1 MLSLLPQSWLTPRW
15 ASFVEE
21 PKAQQEDL
29 ESTQK
34 SSPRHLTLALLGV
47 SVVGFGAQLWT
58 LFHPHMEMIYLTISW
73 AVACLLIVIYRP
85 VTTPKGLLVL
95 FVIIF
100 SSQLIV
106 FIDKASHAG
115 RDDVPLTL
123 AIIAAFTAIMV
134 ISAMP
139 MRDPLLPNHHIS
151 MAFSPPTSG
160 LRSPEDNLTLLQFM
174 TVSWMSPLISRG
186 NTRQLHDEDVWSLS
200 YEFQHRILHDTF
212 RDLHGSV
219 LGRLLE
225 ANGLDLF
232 IISILSI
239 IELFASKLSDTIL
252 LTHADRVDFSAPV
265 LLQKILQSMEN
276 PLAPRRAAMNYA
288 VLSLVVRLIASQSA
302 VFTLWYGRRAY
313 ERSRGEMITMLY
325 EKTLSR
331 KVVSI
336 SSKTIVEVNLDITI
350 NGASKHVESRT
361 WKVALNYLISPFKYC
376 FFRRSKSASKEKQLA
391 SMGKILN
398 LMR

>member
-1 MLSLLPQSWLTPRW
+1 MPIVVAVCIVVGCMLSLLPQSWLPPRW
-15 ASFVEE
+15 ARSFVEE
-21 PKAQQEDL
+21 PKAQREDL
-29 ESTQK
+29 ESTRK
-34 SSPRHLTLALLGV
+34 SSPRYLTLALLGV

-58 LFHPHMEMIYLTISW
+58 LFHPHMEMVYPTISW
-73 AVACLLIVIYRP
+73 ALACLLIVIYRP

-95 FVIIF
+95 FIIIF
-100 SSQLIV
+100 SSQLIF
-106 FIDKASHAG
+106 FIDKPSHAG
-115 RDDVPLTL
+115 RDDVPLIL

-151 MAFSPPTSG
+151 MAFSPPSSE

-225 ANGLDLF
+225 ANGLDLL

-239 IELFASKLSDTIL
+239 IELFASTLSDTLL
-252 LTHADRVDFSAPV
+252 LTCAD
-265 LLQKILQSMEN
+265 
-276 PLAPRRAAMNYA
+276 
-288 VLSLVVRLIASQSA
+288 
-302 VFTLWYGRRAY
+302 
-313 ERSRGEMITMLY
+313 
-325 EKTLSR
+325 
-331 KVVSI
+331 
-336 SSKTIVEVNLDITI
+336 
-350 NGASKHVESRT
+350 HV
-361 WKVALNYLISPFKYC
+361 
-376 FFRRSKSASKEKQLA
+376 
-391 SMGKILN
+391 M
-398 LMR
+398 

>member
-1 MLSLLPQSWLTPRW
+1 MN
-15 ASFVEE
+15 
-21 PKAQQEDL
+21 
-29 ESTQK
+29 
-34 SSPRHLTLALLGV
+34 
-47 SVVGFGAQLWT
+47 
-58 LFHPHMEMIYLTISW
+58 
-73 AVACLLIVIYRP
+73 
-85 VTTPKGLLVL
+85 TPKGLLVL
-95 FVIIF
+95 YVFIF

-106 FIDKASHAG
+106 FIDKPSHIG
-115 RDDVPLTL
+115 RDDVPLIFT
-123 AIIAAFTAIMV
+123 IIAAFLAIMV
-134 ISAMP
+134 IGFMP
-139 MRDPLLPNHHIS
+139 MRDPLLLNHHIS
-151 MAFSPPTSG
+151 MAFSPPTSE

-200 YEFQHRILHDTF
+200 YEFQHRILHDAF
-212 RDLHGSV
+212 KDLHGSV

-232 IISILSI
+232 IISLLSI
-239 IELFASKLSDTIL
+239 IELFASKLSYTIVDTS
-252 LTHADRVDFSAPV
+252 ADHVDFSAPV

-276 PLAPRRAAMNYA
+276 PGALRRAAMNYA
-288 VLSLVVRLIASQSA
+288 VLSLIVRLIASQSA

-336 SSKTIVEVNLDITI
+336 SSKTVVEVNLDITS
-350 NGASKHVESRT
+350 NGTSEYVESRS
-361 WKVALNYLISPFKYC
+361 WQLVLNYLISPFKYC
-376 FFRRSKSASKEKQLA
+376 IFRRSKSSSKERQLA